1 MLEEKEP
8 RVEPREIP
16 SGTPA
21 DLAARLLLFSP
32 LAGFVFGLTFFAL
45 AGFDVPP
52 FAQQASSWTY
62 AGGAGGLVI
71 ASVFVALGGG
81 AAGAI
86 IAIVTWLVARHRQ
99 RP

>member
-1 MLEEKEP
+1 MPEEKDP
-8 RVEPREIP
+8 TVESREIP

-32 LAGFVFGLTFFAL
+32 LSGFVFGLAFFAL
-45 AGFDVPP
+45 AGFGVPP
-52 FAQQASSWTY
+52 FAEQASSWTY

-71 ASVFVALGGG
+71 ASLFVALAGG
-81 AAGAI
+81 AVGAI
-86 IAIVTWLVARHRQ
+86 FAIVTWLVARRQQ